1 MDKQSLSK
9 KTIFADLLLVLV
21 AAFWGAGFVA
31 GKIALQGLSPEVILM
46 YRFLG
51 SAAII
56 GLLFFR
62 KIIKATKQEIL
73 FGCFLGL
80 LFFLGRFV
88 QLFGLQYT
96 TAAKQSFIAACY
108 VAFTPFLAWLFFRS
122 KSKKIDV
129 LVAFIALTGIG
140 FISLTPGTELQ
151 SGDLI
156 SVGFAFIFASQIVF
170 TGRYMKNFNVIV
182 CTFYQLLF
190 GGILSAITVFFSGA
204 ALVTHD
210 TSVIFGVLYLTL
222 IVTALATCM
231 QNYAQQYTKDSHVA
245 LILAMESVF
254 GFVFAAALYKDPFT
268 LQMIFGGVLIVSSV
282 IISNPAVREKAGTVL
297 RSTFLRRT

>member
-1 MDKQSLSK
+1 MDKQSIDK
-9 KTIFADLLLVLV
+9 KVVISYLLLVLV

-31 GKIALQGLSPEVILM
+31 GKVALQGLQPEVILM

-62 KIIKATKQEIL
+62 KIIKATKKEIL

-96 TAAKQSFIAACY
+96 TAAKQSFIAASY
-108 VAFTPFLAWLFFRS
+108 VAFTPFLAWLFF
-122 KSKKIDV
+122 KSKAQKIDIA
-129 LVAFIALTGIG
+129 VAFVALAGVG
-140 FISLTPGTELQ
+140 MISLT
-151 SGDLI
+151 SGIDIQAGDFI

-170 TGRYMKNFNVIV
+170 TGKYMKDFNVIV
-182 CTFYQLLF
+182 CTFYQFLC
-190 GGILSAITVFFSGA
+190 GGILSAMVTLISGSDIT
-204 ALVTHD
+204 TND

-231 QNYAQQYTKDSHVA
+231 QNFAQQYTKESHVA

-254 GFVFAAALYKDPFT
+254 GFVFSAAIYNDPFT
-268 LQMIFGGVLIVSSV
+268 PQMIFGGILVVSSV
-282 IISNPAVREKAGTVL
+282 IISNPSVRKSVKAFFIL
-297 RSTFLRRT
+297 LLHDI

>member
-1 MDKQSLSK
+1 MDKHSNDK
-9 KTIFADLLLVLV
+9 KVIISYLLLVLV
-21 AAFWGAGFVA
+21 AVFWGAGFVA
-31 GKIALQGLSPEVILM
+31 GKVALQGLQPEVILM

-62 KIIKATKQEIL
+62 KIIKATKKEIL

-96 TAAKQSFIAACY
+96 TAAKQSFIAASY
-108 VAFTPFLAWLFFRS
+108 VAFTPFLAWLLF
-122 KSKKIDV
+122 KSKAKKMDV
-129 LVAFIALTGIG
+129 FVAFVALAGVG
-140 FISLTPGTELQ
+140 MISLTSGMEIQ
-151 SGDLI
+151 SGDFI

-170 TGRYMKNFNVIV
+170 TGKYMKDFNIIV
-182 CTFYQLLF
+182 CTFYQLLS
-190 GGILSAITVFFSGA
+190 GGVLSTFVVLINGADIT
-204 ALVTHD
+204 TND

-231 QNYAQQYTKDSHVA
+231 QNFAQQYAKESHVA
-245 LILAMESVF
+245 LILATESVF
-254 GFVFAAALYKDPFT
+254 GFVFAAAIYNDPFT
-268 LQMIFGGVLIVSSV
+268 PQMILGGILVVSSV
-282 IISNPAVREKAGTVL
+282 IISNPSVRKNAKSL
-297 RSTFLRRT
+297 FNAAILNNH